1 MNPAT
6 PTGDQAPGGGSA
18 LLDNFPDLQSDV
30 SQNPSHTQSRHDA
43 PLLSEY
49 TRTRGPLQTFVR
61 LDAAQE
67 IARLYTDGHR
77 TEHCQLDVSPG
88 QSVEVMKREDGSVSL
103 SGFRPCGSPHC
114 PHCSRILA
122 IRRALETEEI
132 VRAAFDRGFLVSLV
146 TVTTDHHAN
155 ESLADVLQGLT
166 ASWSACSQGY
176 GRTAFKAALGDAVGN
191 VRALETTHGDS
202 GWHPHLHVLLIHRA
216 PVDADAVFERYRNV
230 SARFGRTP
238 NRGGFD
244 VVPVSPYNDDVKRLS
259 SYVSGRKAS
268 RWNAATET
276 AGGALKQSEHGRTL
290 GDLLDAF
297 IEDGDADAAELY
309 AEYLD
314 ATKGVSVWRTSSGL
328 RAKLGLEVEKT
339 DEEIMEELE
348 KRGTPIMQLTRTQA
362 VALAVTCSRG
372 AFLRT
377 VQTQGVDAG
386 RDFLTK
392 AVGLAFGRRRR
403 PHAA

>member
-1 MNPAT
+1 MNQAT
-6 PTGDQAPGGGSA
+6 PRNEWAPGGGSA
-18 LLDNFPDLQSDV
+18 LLDSFPDLQSDV
-30 SQNPSHTQSRHDA
+30 LGNPSHTQSRHDA
-43 PLLSEY
+43 SSVSEY
-49 TRTRGPLQTFVR
+49 TRVRGPFRTFRR

-122 IRRALETEEI
+122 IRRALETEQI
-132 VRAAFDRGFLVSLV
+132 MRAAFDRGYLVSFL

-155 ESLADVLQGLT
+155 ESLADVLNGLRD
-166 ASWSACSQGY
+166 SWAACSQGY
-176 GRTAFKAALGDAVGN
+176 GRKAFNVALGNPVGN
-191 VRALETTHGDS
+191 VRAFEVTHGDS
-202 GWHPHLHVLLIHRA
+202 GWHPHLHLLLIHRS
-216 PVDADAVFERYRNV
+216 PVNVDAVFDRYRAV
-230 SARFGRTP
+230 SRRFGRTP
-238 NRGGFD
+238 NRGAFD
-244 VVPVSPYNDDVKRLS
+244 VVPVSLYNGDVKRLS
-259 SYVSGRKAS
+259 SYVSGRKSS
-268 RWNAATET
+268 RWSASTET
-276 AGGALKQSEHGRTL
+276 AGGALKQSDHGRTL

-297 IEDGDADAAELY
+297 IENGDGDSSELY

-314 ATKGVSVWRTSSGL
+314 ATKGMSVWRTSRGL
-328 RAKLGLEVEKT
+328 RAKLGLEVEQT

-348 KRGTPIMQLTRTQA
+348 KRGTPIMQLTRMQA

-372 AFLRT
+372 AFLRM
-377 VQTQGVDAG
+377 VQTRGVEAG